1 MVKLSSAHI
10 IIGSTLAETLFGNAQ
25 RVNWVYYPQ
34 RKTLMV
40 AGAED
45 ELFKQLHKTSGSMLK
60 LRNEQGDRGIAIRE
74 LLIDNDLDEHDREL
88 EYKAD
93 TGLNILNIYF

>member
-10 IIGSTLAETLFGNAQ
+10 IIGSKLATSFFGNAQ

-40 AGAED
+40 AAAED
-45 ELFKQLHKTSGSMLK
+45 ELFKQLHKTSGSLLK
-60 LRNEQGDRGIAIRE
+60 LKNALGDRGMAMRE
-74 LLIDNDLDEHDREL
+74 LLIDNDLDEQDREL

-93 TGLNILNIYF
+93 TTLNILNIYF